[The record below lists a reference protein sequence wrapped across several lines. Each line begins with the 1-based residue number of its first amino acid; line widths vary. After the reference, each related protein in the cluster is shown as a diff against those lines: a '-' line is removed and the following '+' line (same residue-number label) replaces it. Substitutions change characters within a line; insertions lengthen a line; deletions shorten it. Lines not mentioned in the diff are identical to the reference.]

1 MRKAFSLVTAI
12 FVMVLMASVAG
23 LVFNLS
29 GKSIQETGTQ
39 YRKEQAA
46 LLARSYT
53 EYAIL
58 AIQGHDM
65 ATNGCLRTIQ
75 GLINYTDVNGTIQEG
90 GADDGSGYRVTARM
104 RYLGLPL
111 AIDCPSTGAM
121 LNRGKL
127 EPNAANF
134 APDLGA
140 PSVLIDVNVRYKNP
154 NDPRAYESATRS
166 NVPWINYNRRTL
178 QRL

>member
-12 FVMVLMASVAG
+12 FVMFLMATVAG
-23 LVFNLS
+23 LVFNLT

-65 ATNGCLRTIQ
+65 ATNGCLRIITGI
-75 GLINYTDVNGTIQEG
+75 INYTDINGTAQAG
-90 GADDGSGYRVTARM
+90 GANTGAGYRTTVRM
-104 RYLGLPL
+104 QYVGLPPG
-111 AIDCPSTGAM
+111 IICPTAGF
-121 LNRGKL
+121 L
-127 EPNAANF
+127 ENNA
-134 APDLGA
+134 GQRTTTVGI
-140 PSVLIDVNVRYKNP
+140 PSVLIDVNVRYRNP
-154 NDPRAYESATRS
+154 SDPRAYSSTTR
-166 NVPWINYNRRTL
+166 NMVPWINFNRRTL

>member
-1 MRKAFSLVTAI
+1 MRKAFSLITAI
-12 FVMVLMASVAG
+12 FVMFLMASVAG
-23 LVFNLS
+23 LVFNLT
-29 GKSIQETGTQ
+29 GKSVKETSTQ

-65 ATNGCLRTIQ
+65 VTNGCLRTIAAV
-75 GLINYTDVNGTIQEG
+75 INYTDLNGTIQAG
-90 GADDGSGYRVTARM
+90 GANTGAGYRTTVRM
-104 RYLGLPL
+104 RYIGLP
-111 AIDCPSTGAM
+111 AGIVCPNNARLESNA
-121 LNRGKL
+121 LNRTTSIGI
-127 EPNAANF
+127 
-134 APDLGA
+134 

-154 NDPRAYESATRS
+154 DDPRSFSASTRAQ
-166 NVPWINYNRRTL
+166 VPWINYNRRTL